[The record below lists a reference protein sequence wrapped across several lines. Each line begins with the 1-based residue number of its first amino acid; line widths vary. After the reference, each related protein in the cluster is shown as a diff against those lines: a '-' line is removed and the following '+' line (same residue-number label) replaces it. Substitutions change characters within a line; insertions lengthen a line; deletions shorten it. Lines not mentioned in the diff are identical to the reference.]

1 MAVKQFAFHGAIYK
15 QVSPTHSYRDG
26 KRIPTDEFRAAE
38 EAREQRN
45 LRLEAI
51 SEGAV
56 DYAQAEP
63 KAEPA
68 PEPGAKPGRRPRDVA
83 FEHGGT
89 TLTARQLEFVRA
101 MSSEES
107 MGSPEGGWWID
118 LLIDGAELSPMSAGA
133 MVSTMREKGL
143 VTVSAEVREDGDGRK
158 RRARYMRLT
167 DRGADVYAAAVDHQR
182 GM

>member
-1 MAVKQFAFHGAIYK
+1 MAVKQFAFHGSIYR

-26 KRIPTDEFRAAE
+26 KRITADEFRAAE

-56 DYAQAEP
+56 DYAPAEP
-63 KAEPA
+63 KAEPV
-68 PEPGAKPGRRPRDVA
+68 PGPKAKPGRRPRDVA

-101 MSSEES
+101 MSSGES

-118 LLIDGAELSPMSAGA
+118 LMIDGTGLSPMSAGA

-143 VTVSAEVREDGDGRK
+143 VTVSAGVREGGDGRK
-158 RRARYMRLT
+158 RRAKYMCLT
-167 DRGADVYAAAVDHQR
+167 DRGAEVYAAAVDHLR
-182 GM
+182 DM